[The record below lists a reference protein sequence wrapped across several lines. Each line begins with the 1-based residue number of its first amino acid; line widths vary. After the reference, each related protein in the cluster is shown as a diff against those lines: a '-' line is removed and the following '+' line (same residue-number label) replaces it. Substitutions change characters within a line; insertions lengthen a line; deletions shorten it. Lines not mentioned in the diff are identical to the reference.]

1 MKIIL
6 DRKLSEL
13 TLEELF
19 PQTLFDTPC
28 VSLDKNRDLWV
39 AIEMCAQY
47 LESAV
52 DALIVVN
59 QNNPIGTIG
68 GREILSH
75 LRKNTIPD
83 SYFRTKIG
91 DIFFNHF
98 PQVELKIKLDD
109 LMNKWKNTGRAFSII
124 SNQNAEYFSVS
135 SRKMLEIGKRYKSG
149 ISISSFP
156 KKKIVTF
163 KEDELLGDIL
173 NTMFKNHIRRLM
185 LEDSNQFISDRIILG
200 EISMILKYQDISNLL
215 DIPINKFKFEY
226 IKEIT
231 TDLTLNQI
239 CLIMDKMDHPC
250 IVYQDSIVTP
260 WDVCLILLSENL
272 TEFSG
277 KTYQQKKICPHCGK
291 EID

>member
-1 MKIIL
+1 
-6 DRKLSEL
+6 
-13 TLEELF
+13 LEEVF
-19 PQTLFDTPC
+19 SQTLFDTPC
-28 VSLDKNRDLWV
+28 IFLDKSRDVLV

-47 LESAV
+47 LESSA
-52 DALIVVN
+52 DAIIVQS

-83 SYFRTKIG
+83 SYFRTKVE
-91 DIFFNHF
+91 DIFFNYF
-98 PQVELKIKLDD
+98 PQVEKKIKLVD
-109 LMNKWKNTGRAFSII
+109 LINTWKSTGRAFSII
-124 SNQNAEYFSVS
+124 SNQHDEYFSIS

-163 KEDELLGDIL
+163 KEDESLSDIL
-173 NTMFKNHIRRLM
+173 NRMFKNHVRRLM

-200 EISMILKYQDISNLL
+200 EISMLLKYQDLDNLL
-215 DIPINKFKFEY
+215 DVPINQFKFEY
-226 IKEIT
+226 TKEIT
-231 TDLTLNQI
+231 TDLTLNQV

-250 IVYQDSIVTP
+250 ILSRDSIITP
-260 WDVCLILLSENL
+260 WDISIILLSESL
-272 TEFSG
+272 TEYSG
-277 KTYQQKKICPHCGK
+277 KTYLQKKMCPHCGK

>member
-1 MKIIL
+1 
-6 DRKLSEL
+6 
-13 TLEELF
+13 LEEVF
-19 PQTLFDTPC
+19 SQTLFDTPC
-28 VSLDKNRDLWV
+28 IFLDKSRDVLV

-47 LESAV
+47 LESSA
-52 DALIVVN
+52 DAIIVLS

-83 SYFRTKIG
+83 SYFRTKVE
-91 DIFFNHF
+91 DIFFNYF
-98 PQVELKIKLDD
+98 PQVEKKIKLVD
-109 LMNKWKNTGRAFSII
+109 LINTWKSTGRAFSII
-124 SNQNAEYFSVS
+124 SNQHDEYFSIS

-163 KEDELLGDIL
+163 KEDESLSDIL
-173 NTMFKNHIRRLM
+173 NRMFKNHVRRLM

-200 EISMILKYQDISNLL
+200 EISMLLKYQDLDNLL
-215 DIPINKFKFEY
+215 DVPINQFKFEY
-226 IKEIT
+226 TKEIT
-231 TDLTLNQI
+231 TDLTLNQV

-250 IVYQDSIVTP
+250 ILSRDSIITP
-260 WDVCLILLSENL
+260 WDISIILLSESL
-272 TEFSG
+272 TEYSG
-277 KTYQQKKICPHCGK
+277 KTYLQKKMCPHCGK

>member
-1 MKIIL
+1 
-6 DRKLSEL
+6 
-13 TLEELF
+13 LEELF
-19 PQTLFDTPC
+19 SQTLFETPC
-28 VSLDKNRDLWV
+28 ISVDKNRDIWV

-52 DALIVVN
+52 DAIIVVS

-83 SYFRTKIG
+83 SYFRTKIE
-91 DIFFNHF
+91 DIFFNYF
-98 PQVELKIKLDD
+98 PQVEGNIKFDD
-109 LMNKWKNTGRAFSII
+109 LMNKWKSTGRAFSII
-124 SNQNAEYFSVS
+124 SNQYGDYFSIS

-149 ISISSFP
+149 ISVSSIP

-163 KEDELLGDIL
+163 KEDESLGDIL
-173 NTMFKNHIRRLM
+173 NRMFKNHIRRIL
-185 LEDSNQFISDRIILG
+185 LENSNQFISDRIILG
-200 EISMILKYQDISNLL
+200 EISMLLKYQDIDNLL
-215 DIPINKFKFEY
+215 DIPINQFKFEY
-226 IKEIT
+226 TKEIT
-231 TDLTLNQI
+231 TDLTLSQI

-250 IVYQDSIVTP
+250 ILYQDSIVTP
-260 WDVCLILLSENL
+260 WDICLILLSENL

-277 KTYQQKKICPHCGK
+277 KTYLQKRLCPHCGK

>member
-1 MKIIL
+1 M
-6 DRKLSEL
+6 
-13 TLEELF
+13 EEVF
-19 PQTLFDTPC
+19 SQTLFDTPC
-28 VSLDKNRDLWV
+28 IFLDKSRDVLV

-47 LESAV
+47 LESSA
-52 DALIVVN
+52 DAIIVQS

-83 SYFRTKIG
+83 SYFRTKVE
-91 DIFFNHF
+91 DIFFNYF
-98 PQVELKIKLDD
+98 PQVEKKIKLVD
-109 LMNKWKNTGRAFSII
+109 LINTWKSTGRAFSII
-124 SNQNAEYFSVS
+124 SNQHDEYFSIS

-163 KEDELLGDIL
+163 KEDESLSDIL
-173 NTMFKNHIRRLM
+173 NRMFKNHVRRLM

-200 EISMILKYQDISNLL
+200 EISMLLKYQDLDNLL
-215 DIPINKFKFEY
+215 DVPINQFKFEY
-226 IKEIT
+226 TKEIT
-231 TDLTLNQI
+231 TDLTLNQV

-250 IVYQDSIVTP
+250 ILSRDSIITP
-260 WDVCLILLSENL
+260 WDISIILLSESL
-272 TEFSG
+272 TEYSG
-277 KTYQQKKICPHCGK
+277 KTYLQKKMCPHCGK

>member
-1 MKIIL
+1 M
-6 DRKLSEL
+6 
-13 TLEELF
+13 EEVF
-19 PQTLFDTPC
+19 SQTLFDTPC
-28 VSLDKNRDLWV
+28 IFLDKSRDVLV

-47 LESAV
+47 LESSA
-52 DALIVVN
+52 DAIIVLS

-83 SYFRTKIG
+83 SYFRTKVE
-91 DIFFNHF
+91 DIFFNYF
-98 PQVELKIKLDD
+98 PQVEKKIKLVD
-109 LMNKWKNTGRAFSII
+109 LINTWKSTGRAFSII
-124 SNQNAEYFSVS
+124 SNQHDEYFSIS

-163 KEDELLGDIL
+163 KEDESLSDIL
-173 NTMFKNHIRRLM
+173 NRMFKNHVRRLM

-200 EISMILKYQDISNLL
+200 EISMLLKYQDLDNLL
-215 DIPINKFKFEY
+215 DVPINQFKFEY
-226 IKEIT
+226 TKEIT
-231 TDLTLNQI
+231 TDLTLNQV

-250 IVYQDSIVTP
+250 ILSRDSIITP
-260 WDVCLILLSENL
+260 WDISIILLSESL
-272 TEFSG
+272 TEYSG
-277 KTYQQKKICPHCGK
+277 KTYLQKKMCPHCGK

>member
-1 MKIIL
+1 M
-6 DRKLSEL
+6 
-13 TLEELF
+13 EEVF
-19 PQTLFDTPC
+19 SQTLFDTPC
-28 VSLDKNRDLWV
+28 IFLDKSRDVLV

-47 LESAV
+47 LESSA
-52 DALIVVN
+52 DAIIVLS

-83 SYFRTKIG
+83 SYFRTNVE
-91 DIFFNHF
+91 DIFFNYF
-98 PQVELKIKLDD
+98 PQVEKKIKLVD
-109 LMNKWKNTGRAFSII
+109 LINTWKSTGRAFSVI
-124 SNQNAEYFSVS
+124 SNQHDEYFSIS

-163 KEDELLGDIL
+163 KEDESLSDIL
-173 NTMFKNHIRRLM
+173 NRMFKNHVRRLM

-200 EISMILKYQDISNLL
+200 EISMLLKYQDLDNLL
-215 DIPINKFKFEY
+215 DVPINQFKFEY
-226 IKEIT
+226 TKEIT
-231 TDLTLNQI
+231 TDLTLNQV

-250 IVYQDSIVTP
+250 ILSRDSIITP
-260 WDVCLILLSENL
+260 WDISIILLSESL
-272 TEFSG
+272 TQYSG
-277 KTYQQKKICPHCGK
+277 KTYLQKKMCPHCGK

>member
-1 MKIIL
+1 
-6 DRKLSEL
+6 
-13 TLEELF
+13 LEELF
-19 PQTLFDTPC
+19 SQTLFETPC
-28 VSLDKNRDLWV
+28 ISVDKNRDIWV

-52 DALIVVN
+52 DAIIVVS

-83 SYFRTKIG
+83 SYFRTKIE
-91 DIFFNHF
+91 DIFFNYF
-98 PQVELKIKLDD
+98 PQVEGNIKFDD
-109 LMNKWKNTGRAFSII
+109 LMNKWKSTGRAFSII
-124 SNQNAEYFSVS
+124 SNQYGDYFSIS

-149 ISISSFP
+149 ISVSSIP

-163 KEDELLGDIL
+163 KEDESLGDIL
-173 NTMFKNHIRRLM
+173 NRMFKNHIRRIL
-185 LEDSNQFISDRIILG
+185 LENSNQFISDRIILG
-200 EISMILKYQDISNLL
+200 KISMLLKYQDIDNLL
-215 DIPINKFKFEY
+215 DIPINQFKFEY
-226 IKEIT
+226 TKEIT
-231 TDLTLNQI
+231 TDLTLSQI

-250 IVYQDSIVTP
+250 ILYQDSIVTP
-260 WDVCLILLSENL
+260 WDICLILLSENL

-277 KTYQQKKICPHCGK
+277 KTYLQKRLCPHCGK